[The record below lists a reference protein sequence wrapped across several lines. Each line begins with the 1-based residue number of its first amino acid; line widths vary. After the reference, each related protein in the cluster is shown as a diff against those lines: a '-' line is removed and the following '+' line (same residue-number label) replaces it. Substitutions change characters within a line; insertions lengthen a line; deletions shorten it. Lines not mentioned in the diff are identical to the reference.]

1 MVNIYE
7 FKGRGLEPGSSQ
19 ILSPI
24 LKNNAMVVTDLHVC
38 RSQNAGGEDSS
49 RGRILPC
56 KILLK
61 TRRQLTPIMLSLQFF
76 FGGILM
82 NMRCPPNTRLQM
94 YPKYLRMQIS
104 CYHKTQGVT
113 HCLQPHEVT
122 THVSIQLVWIW
133 TVFFV
138 QFITIFGFFSVWGNP
153 FHLKL
158 LLLGAARANFK
169 KASWMPVMA
178 ASQKVRKQKQQ
189 NGSLSSLST

>member
-76 FGGILM
+76 FW
-82 NMRCPPNTRLQM
+82 RNT
-94 YPKYLRMQIS
+94 
-104 CYHKTQGVT
+104 HE
-113 HCLQPHEVT
+113 HEVPSNYKITNVPKISGYADLMLPQNTGSDTLLAT
-122 THVSIQLVWIW
+122 T
-133 TVFFV
+133 
-138 QFITIFGFFSVWGNP
+138 
-153 FHLKL
+153 
-158 LLLGAARANFK
+158 
-169 KASWMPVMA
+169 
-178 ASQKVRKQKQQ
+178 
-189 NGSLSSLST
+189 